1 MRKWIAGLL
10 AVLIISIPLGAA
22 AVFFP
27 DTEGHWGEEH
37 IFWAAFD
44 VPVFSGYPDGSFR
57 PDANI
62 SRAEF
67 ITMLSKLLDVS
78 DMKIVSSQTK
88 SLPYVD
94 MREDHWAYSHV
105 LDVYRYLDEAPH
117 ADLNVIQIFAGT
129 LLRPE
134 VPITR
139 YEAALLTHS
148 MTTPPIE
155 NENETTRFTDLDE
168 NDQNYHRIM
177 ELAANNIISGYEDRT
192 FRPQNR
198 ITRAESAVLA
208 RKIYQDHTFLT
219 MDKLDMI
226 VVDTQKYNQYPSLDM
241 PGQKA
246 DFTAMDRKL
255 DEVIVTLEYLSI
267 VGFIP
272 YDERDLYDLTPIES
286 LWELKNR
293 DYAHVI
299 ANNYYLIAHDS
310 NLVHE
315 RKVELAQEALLA
327 YMQREQKN
335 LEGFLLF
342 ASTVKPYAQPDRLIN
357 ALEAYL
363 NRNITP
369 GQAADAAIML
379 GVLLVEQ
386 GRSDEAIALYPPLVD
401 KVNDMEMK
409 MNLIHNEIITR
420 NNERNTEDALSAL
433 SSYREKMMNHSQY
446 WFYQDEID
454 HHFTALEKQ
463 LVINNR

>member
-1 MRKWIAGLL
+1 MRKWIAWIL
-10 AVLIISIPLGAA
+10 AVLIISIPLSAA

-27 DTEGHWGEEH
+27 DTEDHWGEEH

-57 PDANI
+57 PNANI

-67 ITMLSKLLDVS
+67 ITMLSKLLDAS
-78 DMKIVSSQTK
+78 DMKIVSSRTH

-94 MREDHWAYSHV
+94 LREDHWAFSHI
-105 LDVYRYLDEAPH
+105 LDVYQYLDEAPH
-117 ADLNVIQIFAGT
+117 ADLSVIQIFSGT

-148 MTTPPIE
+148 ITTPPIE
-155 NENETTRFTDLDE
+155 NVNDAIRFTDLNV

-177 ELAANNIISGYEDRT
+177 ELAANNIISGYEDQT
-192 FRPQNR
+192 FRPQNQ

-208 RKIYQDHTFLT
+208 RKIYHDHTFLSV
-219 MDKLDMI
+219 DHLDM
-226 VVDTQKYNQYPSLDM
+226 VRVDPHKYNQYPHFDM
-241 PGQKA
+241 PGLKS

-255 DEVIVTLEYLSI
+255 DDVIVTLEYLSI

-272 YDERDLYDLTPIES
+272 YDERSLYDLTPVES
-286 LWELKNR
+286 LWELKNS
-293 DYAHVI
+293 DYVHVI

-310 NLVHE
+310 KLVRE
-315 RKVELAQEALLA
+315 RKVELAEEALLA

-335 LEGFLLF
+335 LPGFLLF
-342 ASTVKPYAQPDRLIN
+342 ASTVKPYARPDRLID
-357 ALEAYL
+357 ALTAYFNENL
-363 NRNITP
+363 IADQTV
-369 GQAADAAIML
+369 DAAIML
-379 GVLLVEQ
+379 GDLLLEQ
-386 GRSDEAIALYPPLVD
+386 GRSSDALALYPPLIEQITD
-401 KVNDMEMK
+401 IEMK
-409 MNLIHNEIITR
+409 LDLIHNEIIIR
-420 NNERNTEDALSAL
+420 NNERNTDDALSAL
-433 SSYREKMMNHSQY
+433 SSYRDKMMNHSQY